1 MDKNHLLDKPLWQMT
16 GSEFLSLQKNA
27 ESGSDN
33 PVEIK
38 QPGVKYVYGLRGLAE
53 LLGCSIP
60 TAFRVKRSGRIDQAI
75 TQIGR
80 KIIINS
86 ELALEL
92 AGRKNG
98 GRR

>member
-16 GSEFLSLQKNA
+16 GSEFLLLQKHA
-27 ESGSDN
+27 ESGSGN
-33 PVEIK
+33 PVDIK
-38 QPGVKYVYGLRGLAE
+38 QTGVKYVYGLRGLAE

-60 TAFRVKRSGRIDQAI
+60 TAYRVKRSGKLGDAI

-98 GRR
+98 GS